1 MGPNLQSAHVV
12 SRQSRLSVYRVPFL
26 VKLLIRAPIMCEFG
40 VVMIIISQLCNSGVN
55 RPVIII
61 GSSSALARGAII
73 KRWTLSLE
81 KPNSCKPGIRLNR
94 FSRASCRVNP
104 ESSAVFVR
112 LFAWARKSCLT
123 RRRHQRNYT
132 LGPSQLEA

>member
-61 GSSSALARGAII
+61 GSSSAPARGAII
-73 KRWTLSLE
+73 KQ
-81 KPNSCKPGIRLNR
+81 KPNSCTPGIRLNR